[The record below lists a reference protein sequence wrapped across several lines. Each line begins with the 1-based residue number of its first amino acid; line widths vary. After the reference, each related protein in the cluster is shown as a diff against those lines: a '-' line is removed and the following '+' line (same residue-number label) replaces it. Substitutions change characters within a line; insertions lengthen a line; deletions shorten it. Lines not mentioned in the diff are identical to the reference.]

1 MKKILSLS
9 IFFLFGCSPTIF
21 ELSEQNILH
30 DESLRTFYTYVPSD
44 LGKDMTLVVGLHGY
58 TGNARTFI
66 RYGDADFNYFKKRF
80 KNVKLKKFEEMRHEI
95 QNESCKDELLSLME
109 SYLSS

>member
-1 MKKILSLS
+1 MKKILLIP
-9 IFFLFGCSPTIF
+9 IFFLFSCSLTIF
-21 ELSEQNILH
+21 ELSEQSILH

-66 RYGDADFNYFKKRF
+66 RYGDADFNYFLE
-80 KNVKLKKFEEMRHEI
+80 KNNFI
-95 QNESCKDELLSLME
+95 GALLHLMI
-109 SYLSS
+109 